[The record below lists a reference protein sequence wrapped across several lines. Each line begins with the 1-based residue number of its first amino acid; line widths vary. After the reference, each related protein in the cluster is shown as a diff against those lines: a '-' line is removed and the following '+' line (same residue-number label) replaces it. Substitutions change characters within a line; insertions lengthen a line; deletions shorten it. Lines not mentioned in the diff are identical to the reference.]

1 MTFINTRARRIAVSD
16 IGLPDRTSYRSAAT
30 YADDAATQV
39 RDLDYLHN
47 RYETDSRIF
56 WSMMQLRHGNARV
69 TPPLLRDVLATQDL
83 VTRFR
88 ADQVKRGQ
96 DPVQY
101 FVFGSDIPGIYSLGG
116 DLALFGDR
124 IRVQDRDAL
133 TAYAHLCVD
142 VIYANSVA
150 FNQPIVTIGLVQGDA
165 LGGGFESALS
175 YDVLIAER
183 SAKLGLPEVLFN
195 LFPGMGAYSFLS
207 RKLDP
212 ARAEAMIM
220 SGRIY
225 TGAELHAMGVVDVLA
240 EDGEGEDAVRDYVAR
255 NGRKFNSQ
263 QALLRTRR
271 RVVPIT
277 EAELRDVVEIWVE
290 AAMQLGEA
298 ELRKMDRLV
307 SAQRRRLAAMEAAHA
322 VAAE

>member
-1 MTFINTRARRIAVSD
+1 MTFISTRARRID
-16 IGLPDRTSYRSAAT
+16 TTGLGSADRTSYGPESEC
-30 YADDAATQV
+30 
-39 RDLDYLHN
+39 RDLDYLLN
-47 RYETDSRIF
+47 RYEADTRIF

-69 TPPLLRDVLATQDL
+69 TPPLLRDVLAAQDM
-83 VTRFR
+83 VTRLR
-88 ADQVKRGQ
+88 AGQ
-96 DPVQY
+96 IARDEDPVRY
-101 FVFGSDIPGIYSLGG
+101 FVFGSDIPGIYNLGG

-124 IRVQDRDAL
+124 IRAHDREAL
-133 TAYAHLCVD
+133 AAYAHLCID
-142 VIYANSVA
+142 VIHSNHVA
-150 FNQPIVTIGLVQGDA
+150 FNLPIVTIGLVQGDA

-183 SAKLGLPEVLFN
+183 NAKLGLPEVLFN

-263 QALLRTRR
+263 QALIRVRR
-271 RVVPIT
+271 RIASVT
-277 EAELRDVVEIWVE
+277 EAELRDVVEIWVD
-290 AAMQLGEA
+290 AALRLGEA
-298 ELRKMDRLV
+298 DLRKMDRLV
-307 SAQRRRLAAMEAAHA
+307 SAQRRRLAAMEPAHA